1 MVLIGE
7 LLQKR
12 KQEASQS
19 NDAVSLG
26 VDKKPL
32 MMCQSRESN
41 GNFL

>member
-26 VDKKPL
+26 VDKKPDTDDVSKPGI
-32 MMCQSRESN
+32 Q
-41 GNFL
+41 